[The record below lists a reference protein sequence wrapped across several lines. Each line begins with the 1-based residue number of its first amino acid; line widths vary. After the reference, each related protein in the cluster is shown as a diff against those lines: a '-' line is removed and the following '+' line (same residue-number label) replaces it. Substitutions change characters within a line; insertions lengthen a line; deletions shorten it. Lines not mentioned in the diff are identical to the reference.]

1 MTGNDIFDELFVL
14 EIANNHLGDLQRGLK
29 IISNYA
35 QVVRFNNVRAAIKL
49 QLRDIDN
56 FIHKDFRQRDDIRYI
71 KKTLDTRLKTE
82 DFATLV
88 QAIREASC
96 ISMATPFDESS
107 VDSCCEL
114 GIPILKIA
122 SSDCNDWILIEK
134 IAKTKKPVVV
144 STGGSSLKDID
155 DLVAFFDNRRI
166 PLAINHCV
174 SIYPSED
181 SEIELNQIDF
191 LRNRYPSH
199 TIGFSTHEYRDWTS
213 SMLMAYAKGARTFE
227 RHIDIQT
234 DGMTVSPYCSVPE
247 QVDSWFKAFHRAKR
261 MCGAPGTQKRLP
273 PQKEVSYLDALV
285 RGVYAKRDL
294 PAGHVL
300 QDADVYLAIPLQQG
314 QISCRELMRGEVIR
328 KAVSKDQAIMIDAID
343 SPYANIPSLT
353 ELIYNRGLP
362 TQPAVARAAK
372 AGAGGAV

>member
-14 EIANNHLGDLQRGLK
+14 EIANNHLGDLQRGLR

-82 DFATLV
+82 DFATMV

-96 ISMATPFDESS
+96 IPMATPFDESS
-107 VDSCCEL
+107 VDLCCEL

-134 IAKTKKPVVV
+134 IAKTKRPVIV

-181 SEIELNQIDF
+181 SDIELNQIDF
-191 LRNRYPSH
+191 LRNRYPNH
-199 TIGFSTHEYRDWTS
+199 TIGFSTHEYHDWSS

-227 RHIDIQT
+227 RHVDIQT

-247 QVDSWFKAFHRAKR
+247 QVDGWFKAFQRAKR

-273 PQKEVSYLDALV
+273 PQKEISYLDSLV

-328 KAVSKDQAIMIDAID
+328 KAVSKDQAITIDAID
-343 SPYANIPSLT
+343 SPYAHIPSLT

-362 TQPAVARAAK
+362 TQPATLAAK
-372 AGAGGAV
+372 AGGSK